1 MVGISETK
9 FDDSISSSEIKTSIN
24 RSLAYNYKDNF
35 CKSSQTIFVDIFPT
49 KTKPISVGILYRPS
63 EKSDFVKSLEENF
76 K

>member
-35 CKSSQTIFVDIFPT
+35 CKSS
-49 KTKPISVGILYRPS
+49 
-63 EKSDFVKSLEENF
+63 
-76 K
+76 